1 MTILLAVKD
10 PIRKKFYHDIISGHG
25 LDCCIVGSLQEAI
38 THASLEP
45 HTGILIDMQ
54 LMIKVSKSII
64 DGVED
69 LQSGLPSATLN
80 IHKSSESIRILSRSE
95 LSSGCSSLEQF
106 IERCTQFNP
115 KVISSRTRELIHYNV
130 LLDRTPDFKDP
141 HNKTVCIDISPGGCF
156 VFCTWE
162 DIVVGDS
169 VWIKLPETVKP
180 SPVKAIVCWI
190 RKWGIS
196 QDMPGIG
203 VKFCE

>member
-1 MTILLAVKD
+1 MNCW
-10 PIRKKFYHDIISGHG
+10 SM
-25 LDCCIVGSLQEAI
+25 
-38 THASLEP
+38 SLEC
-45 HTGILIDMQ
+45 TKCVLF
-54 LMIKVSKSII
+54 KV
-64 DGVED
+64 
-69 LQSGLPSATLN
+69 LLN
-80 IHKSSESIRILSRSE
+80 IHKSSGSIRILSRGE

-106 IERCTQFNP
+106 IGRCTQFNP
-115 KVISSRTRELIHYNV
+115 KVISSRTRELIHHNV
-130 LLDRTPDFKDP
+130 LLDRTPDFKDS
-141 HNKTVCIDISPGGCF
+141 HNKTVCLDISPGGCF

-162 DIVVGDS
+162 EIVVGDS